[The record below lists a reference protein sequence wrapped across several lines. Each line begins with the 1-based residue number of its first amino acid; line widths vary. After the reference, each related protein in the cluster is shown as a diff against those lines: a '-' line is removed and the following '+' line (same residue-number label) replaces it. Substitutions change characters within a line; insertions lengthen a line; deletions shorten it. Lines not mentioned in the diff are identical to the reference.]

1 MTLELATFGGGC
13 FWCLEPIFEDVA
25 GVQSVEVGYA
35 GGSVKNP
42 SYEAVCGGSTGHAE
56 VIQVQFDPKKITY
69 RKLLEIFFQMHDPT
83 TLNRQGADIG
93 TQYRSII
100 LTHDEDQ
107 KSTAEA
113 VIQAVNDSGDWD
125 KPVVTQVVPLDHFY
139 KAEEYHQQY
148 YKKNPWAG
156 YCQMVIR
163 PKVAKFKKMN
173 LTD

>member
-1 MTLELATFGGGC
+1 MTLAVATFGGGC
-13 FWCLEPIFEDVA
+13 FWCLEPIFEDVT

-56 VIQVQFDPKKITY
+56 VLQIQFDSEKVSY
-69 RKLLEIFFQMHDPT
+69 RKLLDIFFQFHDPT
-83 TLNRQGADIG
+83 TLNRQGADVG

-100 LTHDEDQ
+100 LTHNEEQ
-107 KSTAEA
+107 KLTAEE
-113 VIQAVNDSGDWD
+113 VINEVNQSGVWK

-163 PKVAKFKKMN
+163 PKVEKFKKM
-173 LTD
+173 DIK

>member
-1 MTLELATFGGGC
+1 MALELATLGGGC
-13 FWCLEPIFEDVA
+13 FWCLEPIFEDVN
-25 GVQSVEVGYA
+25 GVHSVEVGYA
-35 GGSVKNP
+35 GGSVANP
-42 SYEAVCGGSTGHAE
+42 SYEAVCGGATGHAE
-56 VIQVQFDPKKITY
+56 VIQIQYDPQKVNY
-69 RKLLEIFFQMHDPT
+69 RKLLEIFFQIHDPT
-83 TLNRQGADIG
+83 TLNRQGADAG

-100 LTHDEDQ
+100 LTHSEDQ

-113 VIQAVNDSGDWD
+113 VIEGVNQSGVWN

-163 PKVAKFKKMN
+163 PKVEKFKK
-173 LTD
+173 LDID